1 MNTKKQNAASP
12 VLARRTLFV
21 GGATVGLVAAATAC
35 LPKLGAA
42 PAVVAET
49 QPAPL
54 RGGGYSLSEHV
65 KRYYQ
70 TTRL

>member
-1 MNTKKQNAASP
+1 MNTKNHSAPTPA
-12 VLARRTLFV
+12 VARRTLFA
-21 GGATVGLVAAATAC
+21 GGATVGLVAAATAW

-42 PAVVAET
+42 PAAVAEA